1 MVYRSD
7 LSLGFIKHRSPNT
20 QINVDST
27 TYLILPSKYSPD
39 LNPKELKCLEIFVSS
54 NTGDYR
60 WPAELSK
67 AINKFTH
74 LTSNTFINQLECLIV
89 NEFTF
94 HFKHLPGFPV
104 TVIYPKKKCRA
115 RNYTVHVYVHKIHD
129 GFIIIWNEMSVCTWA
144 SQEVWI
150 RDKCLNW
157 LNTFSLLDLSYKN
170 KIRGL
175 LNFPVGRFHSFLI
188 FF

>member
-1 MVYRSD
+1 MGISWME
-7 LSLGFIKHRSPNT
+7 HRPMFNRLFGLQVGSVT
-20 QINVDST
+20 VDST

-104 TVIYPKKKCRA
+104 TVIYPKKNA
-115 RNYTVHVYVHKIHD
+115 EQEITLYMYMYTKS
-129 GFIIIWNEMSVCTWA
+129 MM
-144 SQEVWI
+144 
-150 RDKCLNW
+150 
-157 LNTFSLLDLSYKN
+157 
-170 KIRGL
+170 GL
-175 LNFPVGRFHSFLI
+175 
-188 FF
+188 